1 MGKLFGS
8 TDDSSQRLQVDQNAR
23 SEEFIRQAAEQ
34 SRTDASALFPA
45 AESNANLGFQAALN
59 TIGQYAPQQVGA
71 FQQGNIGAQQTLGQG
86 SQQYANAIMGA
97 PVDYSFM
104 QPQRINVDTGFMQQ
118 QLPQFQN
125 SGDIMGQLNRGRQP
139 SLFDMM
145 QALLA
150 AQAQQQAVK
159 PVDDP
164 LDLYNSRGSGSPAN
178 RGSDRDSGRSWGGN
192 SGGRDQ
198 RGGGGDD
205 SATGRGNAGDGL
217 SDKSGYA

>member
-45 AESNANLGFQAALN
+45 AESNANLGFQAALD

-86 SQQYANAIMGA
+86 SQQYENAILGN
-97 PVDYSFM
+97 PVDRSFM
-104 QPQRINVDTGFMQQ
+104 QPQRINVDTGYMQQ
-118 QLPQFQN
+118 QLPQYQN
-125 SGDIMGQLNRGRQP
+125 TGDIMGQLNRGRQP

-164 LDLYNSRGSGSPAN
+164 FSNPWSSNNSGSGSPAN
-178 RGSDRDSGRSWGGN
+178 RGSDRASGRSSGN
-192 SGGRDQ
+192 SGRTSSGGRSNSV
-198 RGGGGDD
+198 GGAAGNGPGG
-205 SATGRGNAGDGL
+205 SI
-217 SDKSGYA
+217 